1 MTLSKINGEM
11 TDEDVEKVL
20 KHFDDAKALM
30 DFLTA
35 ITEDKRIQ
43 MEKKKRKPMNFIKHT
58 QIHLESHPEF
68 MPGEAA
74 VPEFQRIVNLHNN
87 LRRIDAVVD
96 LFHKEIKDTIT
107 VLESEAY
114 SLARI
119 YYKTVRDGAK
129 EGQPEAERIYNDLS
143 HYFKAKH
150 KRKNTSE
157 TSHEEQTKA

>member
-1 MTLSKINGEM
+1 MPFSKINGDM
-11 TDEDVEKVL
+11 TEENVNQVL
-20 KHFDDAKALM
+20 KRLENAKALM

-35 ITEDKRIQ
+35 ITEDERIQ
-43 MEKKKRKPMNFIKHT
+43 MEKKKRRPMNFIKHT
-58 QIHLESHPEF
+58 QIHMESHPEF
-68 MPGEAA
+68 MPGESA

-107 VLESEAY
+107 VLESDAY

-129 EGQPEAERIYNDLS
+129 EGKQDAERIYNDLS

-150 KRKNTSE
+150 QRKNTSE
-157 TSHEEQTKA
+157 TSHEEQTKV